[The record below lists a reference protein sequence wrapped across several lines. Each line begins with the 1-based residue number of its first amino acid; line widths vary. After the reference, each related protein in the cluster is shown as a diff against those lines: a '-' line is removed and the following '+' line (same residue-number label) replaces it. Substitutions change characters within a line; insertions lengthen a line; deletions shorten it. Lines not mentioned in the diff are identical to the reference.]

1 MNYINSDYHFH
12 NYDEVYNFIQ
22 SQKQRVYAL
31 DHFKR
36 FMEHF
41 DNPQNK
47 LKTIHIGGTNGKG
60 STTNYIREVLQQ
72 SGYKVATFTSPAL
85 ISRLDV
91 MRINDVAISDER
103 IIEYANKYMNV
114 CLEYEL
120 SMFEIEVFIAVM
132 YFLDEHVDY
141 AIFEVGL
148 GGTLDATNI
157 VNPIV
162 SVNTNIGLDHVD
174 YLGDTYEK
182 ISFEKAGI
190 VKEGIPYI
198 VGEKKKECLNVFEK
212 VCKQHNSPLILVDE
226 ILNVEESLV
235 SISFDYKG
243 YHVELSTPAKYQCD
257 NAALALE
264 VLLYLKNNNVVDLED
279 KHILCGL
286 KKAKWQGR
294 FEVMRENPLIIID
307 GAHNKEGIEAF
318 YNSAKKYSDIKI
330 IFSALRDK
338 DTHAMIEMLL
348 KLTDDITIT
357 EFEHVRA
364 QSAILLAEDFP
375 VNIENDWKRAIN
387 LALNH
392 QGTLF
397 ITGSLYFISKVREY
411 LNYIL

>member
-235 SISFDYKG
+235 SVSFDYKG

-279 KHILCGL
+279 KHILYGL

-338 DTHAMIEMLL
+338 DTHAMIEILL

-392 QGTLF
+392 KGTLF